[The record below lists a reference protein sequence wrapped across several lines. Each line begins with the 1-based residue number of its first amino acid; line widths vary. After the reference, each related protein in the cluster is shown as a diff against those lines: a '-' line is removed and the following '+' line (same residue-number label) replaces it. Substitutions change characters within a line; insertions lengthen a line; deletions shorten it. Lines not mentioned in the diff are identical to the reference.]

1 MDMETARQFIEQYGY
16 LAVFIST
23 VIEGE
28 VVVLAAA
35 ALASSG
41 LLQAHLVIGAS
52 AAGAFVGHILFFAI
66 GRWKGMQL
74 IEAFPML
81 RRHYPKANV
90 LMDKYANWSVFIC
103 QYLYGMRI
111 ISAILF
117 GCSTITMARF
127 FLLQVVNCIIWSIF
141 AYFAGHLIGVVAV
154 RLFEMLGLYGL
165 LLVTASMA
173 TIALLLYHRFGHSHV
188 LAFLSSG
195 RKVGAEQTNPVE
207 GRHFIL
213 EQLDYHMG
221 LSARSGQPL
230 TLLMVKLSA
239 SKSKAHA
246 KTLKFIAHELNKL
259 LRLSDIP
266 ARFSQGTYAIVAP
279 STDHDGAQQAVERL
293 MTRISS
299 DLPDHMELP
308 KVSIGYTQWEE
319 NIAAGKLLDQTYRN
333 LVPLVSVP

>member
-41 LLQAHLVIGAS
+41 LLQAHMVIAAS
-52 AAGAFVGHILFFAI
+52 AAGAFVGHILFFGI

-90 LMDKYANWSVFIC
+90 LMDKYANWSVFVC

-117 GCSTITMARF
+117 GCSTITTVRF
-127 FLLQVVNCIIWSIF
+127 FLLQIVNCITWSIL
-141 AYFAGHLIGVVAV
+141 AYFAGHMIGVIAV

-165 LLVTASMA
+165 LLVTATMA
-173 TIALLLYHRFGHSHV
+173 FITLLLYHRYGHSHV

-195 RKVGAEQTNPVE
+195 RKSGAEQINAVE
-207 GRHFIL
+207 GRHFLL

-221 LSARSGQPL
+221 LSARNGQPV
-230 TLLMVKLSA
+230 TLLMIKVSLS
-239 SKSKAHA
+239 KHKDHT
-246 KTLKFIAHELNKL
+246 KILNFIAHELNKL

-266 ARFSQGTYAIVAP
+266 ARFSKSTYAIIAP
-279 STDHDGAQQAVERL
+279 STDAAGAQKAVERL
-293 MTRISS
+293 MATIAS
-299 DLPDHMELP
+299 DLPDDMALA
-308 KVSIGYTQWEE
+308 KVSIGYCQWEE
-319 NIAAGKLLDQTYRN
+319 KLASGKLLDQTYRN
-333 LVPLVSVP
+333 LIPLVGI